1 MLSMRLYK
9 PATSNKC
16 THCLLPRCR
25 LTYTHQR
32 RNIGSTQ
39 INYKYKVAMPCWHCS
54 SDVAHAFPMLF
65 PVASYTSMYRLC
77 VIYAP
82 APMLLL
88 LCGISYAAASSMYH
102 LCTIAASPRHHLSIF
117 CASCMHHLCIV
128 HSISASGMHHPCTI
142 YASRH
147 HLCITYVSSM
157 SHTCTMHHLWII

>member
-1 MLSMRLYK
+1 MK
-9 PATSNKC
+9 E
-16 THCLLPRCR
+16 THN
-25 LTYTHQR
+25 LTYTRQR

-88 LCGISYAAASSMYH
+88 LCGISYAPASSMYH

-117 CASCMHHLCIV
+117 CASCMHHLC
-128 HSISASGMHHPCTI
+128 TI
-142 YASRH
+142 YFSSMHQVCIIHIPSIH
-147 HLCITYVSSM
+147 HLS
-157 SHTCTMHHLWII
+157 IINAST

>member
-1 MLSMRLYK
+1 
-9 PATSNKC
+9 
-16 THCLLPRCR
+16 
-25 LTYTHQR
+25 
-32 RNIGSTQ
+32 
-39 INYKYKVAMPCWHCS
+39 MPCWHCS